1 MDLLIIPKL
10 IYFFILT
17 TCLLNIVLILLGE
30 ILSSSLMGVKGLT
43 GDLIIL
49 LMMVMMVMM
58 VKQCLLTI
66 VMMVKQNLFMLKIIL
81 KSFLTD

>member
-1 MDLLIIPKL
+1 MGHLTLQLPDQICNSLYCQPYNSFDVSSENLALDLLIIPKL

-43 GDLIIL
+43 
-49 LMMVMMVMM
+49 
-58 VKQCLLTI
+58 
-66 VMMVKQNLFMLKIIL
+66 
-81 KSFLTD
+81 